1 LSCLAENKILNYVT
15 PIGDFRGHRSVIYN
29 YFERGHIMKK
39 KSFEE
44 IMEEAIKELVEEI
57 HSEDIQE
64 DDVSDGTKEKI
75 EREIWERKRT

>member
-1 LSCLAENKILNYVT
+1 
-15 PIGDFRGHRSVIYN
+15 
-29 YFERGHIMKK
+29 MKK

-57 HSEDIQE
+57 HPEDISE

-75 EREIWERKRT
+75 ERDLGTQADMMVRKEGNH